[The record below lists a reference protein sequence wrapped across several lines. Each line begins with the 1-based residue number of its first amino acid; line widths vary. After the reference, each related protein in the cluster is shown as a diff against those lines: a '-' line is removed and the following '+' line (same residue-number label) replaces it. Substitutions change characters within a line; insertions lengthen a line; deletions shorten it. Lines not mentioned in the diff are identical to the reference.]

1 MGLDWKQESLCQVAQ
16 HAPIDEDK
24 EVWVSG
30 DVRVWAGHVTRQ
42 TCSPECAK
50 AIFHLSLDGE
60 TTTPQPA
67 IITSKTKALLLP
79 NYFRDVVLHLTAT
92 GIIKK

>member
-1 MGLDWKQESLCQVAQ
+1 MGSTRDA
-16 HAPIDEDK
+16 A
-24 EVWVSG
+24 
-30 DVRVWAGHVTRQ
+30 DVFARVCKV
-42 TCSPECAK
+42 
-50 AIFHLSLDGE
+50 IFHLSLGGE

-79 NYFRDVVLHLTAT
+79 NYSRDVVLRLTAT

>member
-1 MGLDWKQESLCQVAQ
+1 MCVGLTRDA
-16 HAPIDEDK
+16 A
-24 EVWVSG
+24 
-30 DVRVWAGHVTRQ
+30 DVFARV
-42 TCSPECAK
+42 CK

-79 NYFRDVVLHLTAT
+79 NYFRDVVLRLTAT
-92 GIIKK
+92 RIIKK

>member
-1 MGLDWKQESLCQVAQ
+1 MC
-16 HAPIDEDK
+16 
-24 EVWVSG
+24 
-30 DVRVWAGHVTRQ
+30 VRVCVGWTRDSADVFARV
-42 TCSPECAK
+42 CK

-79 NYFRDVVLHLTAT
+79 NYSRDVLHLLLLE
-92 GIIKK
+92 